1 MNLTYERA
9 VPADV
14 EAIFT
19 MCRALIDRYED
30 VDSIPYEKVIKWVEN
45 KIESAI
51 GEYIRILCDG
61 MVAGYFHL
69 CKGEDG
75 RLELDDFYVLEPFRG
90 KGIGT
95 EVLHEILA
103 NADEEVMLYVF
114 ERNTGAIRLYERM
127 GFVTEKAVGAT
138 RRIMVKRK
146 ESNE

>member
-1 MNLTYERA
+1 MRLMYLPA
-9 VPADV
+9 VQEDIPV
-14 EAIFT
+14 L
-19 MCRALIDRYED
+19 CSLSRQLIDTYED
-30 VDSIPYEKVIKWVEN
+30 VASIPYEKVIAWVEK

-61 MVAGYFHL
+61 MVAGYFYL

-127 GFVTEKAVGAT
+127 GFVTEKAVGTT